1 MPPMKSIP
9 APDTDPQTEAI
20 EAIRPS
26 FDDLVELSDISLGAA
41 AGTDMPEALVALAR
55 RAESVGWKL
64 EDAKDAI
71 RQLARERLGAE
82 GPPTTEAGCPSHGDR
97 QA

>member
-1 MPPMKSIP
+1 MMPPMKSIP
-9 APDTDPQTEAI
+9 GPETTAETDAK

-26 FDDLVELSDISLGAA
+26 FDDLVDLSDISLGAA

-55 RAESVGWKL
+55 RAESVGWDF
-64 EDAKDAI
+64 EAAKDAI

-82 GPPTTEAGCPSHGDR
+82 GAAYD
-97 QA
+97 